1 MLKEKTPVLSGSI
14 PAFKMM
20 IAAWMKLSATQ
31 LRLKPFVDITF
42 LWAEKYYTK
51 THHTKAYIIAMCKY
65 GYLFVSYNVELYL
78 VINPSVCLLWMKKHW
93 SAARVKAAEKIILE
107 TVI

>member
-14 PAFKMM
+14 PALKMM

-31 LRLKPFVDITF
+31 LRLKPFIDIA
-42 LWAEKYYTK
+42 LSWAEKYYTK
-51 THHTKAYIIAMCKY
+51 THRTKAYIIVMCKH
-65 GYLFVSYNVELYL
+65 GYLFVSYNAELHL
-78 VINPSVCLLWMKKHW
+78 VINPSVHLSWMKKHW
-93 SAARVKAAEKIILE
+93 SAACVKATEKIILE